1 MRKKDGKRKDSHAIK
16 IKEEDKINMIIMFY
30 IHAHFDL
37 SVWYFSPWIQVL
49 IQQYMQCMYAS
60 FFITKAPHKPI
71 INRKEGKASMP
82 W

>member
-1 MRKKDGKRKDSHAIK
+1 MKKMRKKDGKRKDSHAIK

-49 IQQYMQCMYAS
+49 I
-60 FFITKAPHKPI
+60 
-71 INRKEGKASMP
+71 
-82 W
+82 